1 MERFNTIG
9 KRVLVLAALGIL
21 FLMVLDF
28 NNRMTDLTRLR
39 EQLDIE
45 ETSLA
50 ELSSTQTVLQTQ
62 IAFATSEAAVE
73 EWARQQGH
81 LVQPGDFPIVPLPD
95 PNYTPEAVIEPTP
108 ERLPLDNW
116 QAWLEWFFYAGE

>member
-1 MERFNTIG
+1 MERFNSIG
-9 KRVLVLAALGIL
+9 KRALVLTALGIL

-28 NNRMTDLTRLR
+28 NNRMTELTRLR

-95 PNYTPEAVIEPTP
+95 PNYTPEVVIEPTP

-116 QAWLEWFFYAGE
+116 QAWLEWFFYDGE